1 MNDIAHQRMVQ
12 EAVKKKFGSHKVLLS
27 KRPSRYPEQAE
38 REFQRVTNAYMQLL
52 NKRLKEYLPQISR
65 AAKAEHLDD
74 ARSDGLL
81 DFLSKVIHLLV
92 KLASRPAK
100 GYGGVRSVRPD

>member
-27 KRPSRYPEQAE
+27 KRPSHYPEQAE

-52 NKRLKEYLPQISR
+52 NKRLKEYLPQIRR
-65 AAKAEHLDD
+65 AAIVTHFSIRRALRQRLK
-74 ARSDGLL
+74 
-81 DFLSKVIHLLV
+81 
-92 KLASRPAK
+92 
-100 GYGGVRSVRPD
+100 